1 MAGAQSGESGQDTV
15 RNEMNGAAQAVVQ
28 AGVVHGNVVV
38 GPSSEYL
45 DIEVSCEP
53 AGIEVMPNEV
63 DFIGQWTAHERARLH
78 VVADEYDWS
87 RNQRPSDILEHRH
100 MVSQRAI
107 RDLRSREVYESYVED
122 YLVQSSE
129 VLAQRF
135 LLLLEDHER
144 TSVQLVVSNPTD
156 LHFRD
161 VELRLWFE
169 GPVRGLAD
177 DLRYTLPLRWPE
189 LPPVPAAP
197 GTLSEDVFKHQL
209 VMSPPKRIRE
219 STRAEMAANGDDVLN
234 GWSGRDLRRGIV
246 VTFEKFSLR
255 PKEEL
260 LLPAV
265 PFKVLGSPG
274 GCLVGRWDATADSA
288 RGRCEGELD
297 LAVWPSSV
305 NLAEIASPGPPS
317 RNNASLLDALE
328 AVTWAI
334 TGHPWPQPGSAHR

>member
-1 MAGAQSGESGQDTV
+1 M
-15 RNEMNGAAQAVVQ
+15 
-28 AGVVHGNVVV
+28 HGDIVV
-38 GPSSEYL
+38 GPGSEYL
-45 DIEVSCEP
+45 DIEVSCDP

-63 DFIGQWTAHERARLH
+63 DFIGHWIASERARLH
-78 VVADEYDWS
+78 AVADEYDWS
-87 RNQRPSDILEHRH
+87 RNQRPSDFLEHRH
-100 MVSQRAI
+100 MVSQRAL
-107 RDLRSREVYESYVED
+107 RDLRSREVYESHVED

-129 VLAQRF
+129 VLAERF
-135 LLLLEDHER
+135 LLLLEDDER
-144 TSVQLVVSNPTD
+144 TSVQLVVVNPTD

-177 DLRYTLPLRWPE
+177 DLRYTLPSRWPE

-219 STRAEMAANGDDVLN
+219 RTRAERAANGEDVLN
-234 GWSGRDLRRGIV
+234 GWSGRDLSRGIV

-255 PKEEL
+255 PREEL

-265 PFKVLGSPG
+265 PLKVLVSPG
-274 GCLVGRWDATADSA
+274 GSLSGRWDATADPS

-305 NLAEIASPGPPS
+305 NLVEVAEPGPPS
-317 RNNASLLDALE
+317 QNNASVLDALG
-328 AVTWAI
+328 AVAWAI
-334 TGHPWPQPGSAHR
+334 IGHPRPQAGSVPPPLDDLHR